1 MNVLKDD
8 EFSDLADPDKVS
20 ANCSE
25 TLRLLSLYGPEGTR
39 LKDLRVQ
46 EMLEDNDKP
55 TDLRIKPQKRFLRLL
70 RDIDEKWKEEH
81 PADEEAGAE
90 GEIRPPPEVTS
101 VVESKDGDSTS
112 TTVQVE
118 LS

>member
-1 MNVLKDD
+1 
-8 EFSDLADPDKVS
+8 
-20 ANCSE
+20 
-25 TLRLLSLYGPEGTR
+25 
-39 LKDLRVQ
+39 
-46 EMLEDNDKP
+46 MLEDNDKP